1 MAGGPALAGT
11 FAGSLILPF
20 DAAALV
26 LVAPGTPLF
35 PFLAPSP
42 GTLGLVGYFS
52 LLGPGGA
59 GLLPI
64 GPMFVDLINLPTIT
78 AGSLGM
84 STLSIMGSPPGSE
97 LGFATAPLFPTL
109 ASGTI
114 TVTSAVPD
122 PATRIAARRGIDRHA
137 RWPLSQSER
146 RSVRTLTK
154 LSCCRRKIYE
164 HIGPNIIDRPWA
176 IE

>member
-1 MAGGPALAGT
+1 M
-11 FAGSLILPF
+11 
-20 DAAALV
+20 
-26 LVAPGTPLF
+26 APGTPLF

-114 TVTSAVPD
+114 TVTSAVPE
-122 PATRIAARRGIDRHA
+122 PATVLLLGVGLIGMLGGHYLRARGDRSG
-137 RWPLSQSER
+137 RL
-146 RSVRTLTK
+146 RS
-154 LSCCRRKIYE
+154 
-164 HIGPNIIDRPWA
+164 
-176 IE
+176 